1 MPERLAPGLEGSPMA
16 TEQRDVA
23 IVDGA
28 ARLPGMLSVPPGP
41 LGLVIFAHGSGSSSR
56 SPRNVAVAQRLN
68 RDGLATLL
76 FDLLTEEEAADR
88 RNVFDIPLLGR
99 RLKVATE
106 QIAGEEEVRDAPV
119 SYFGA
124 STGAAAAL
132 TAAADLGHELIAA
145 VVSRGGRP
153 DLAGEKLAKVAS
165 PTLLIVGS
173 RDPEVLRLNEEARR
187 RLKGESEL
195 VVIPEATHLFEE
207 PGALE
212 RVAELAAEWFG
223 RHFTGR
229 DRVAAGQ

>member
-1 MPERLAPGLEGSPMA
+1 MAPGGAVSIA
-16 TEQRDVA
+16 TEQREVA
-23 IVDGA
+23 IVDGS
-28 ARLPGMLSVPPGP
+28 ARLHGVLSIPPRP

-56 SPRNVAVAQRLN
+56 SPRNVAVAQRLI

-76 FDLLTEEEAADR
+76 FDLLTNEEAADR

-99 RLKVATE
+99 RLKMATE
-106 QIAGEEEVRDAPV
+106 QVGGEEDVRDAPV
-119 SYFGA
+119 GYFGA

-132 TAAADLGHELIAA
+132 TAAADLGPELIAA

-153 DLAGEKLAKVAS
+153 DLAGEKLAQVAS
-165 PTLLIVGS
+165 PTLFIVGG

-195 VVIPEATHLFEE
+195 MVIPGATHLFEE

-223 RHFTGR
+223 RHLASR
-229 DRVAAGQ
+229 RRVAAEQ

>member
-1 MPERLAPGLEGSPMA
+1 MA
-16 TEQRDVA
+16 TEQRDVV
-23 IVDGA
+23 IVNGST
-28 ARLPGMLSVPPGP
+28 RLPGVLSIPPRP

-56 SPRNVAVAQRLN
+56 SPRNVAVAQRLV

-76 FDLLTEEEAADR
+76 FDLLTDEEAADR

-106 QIAGEEEVRDAPV
+106 QIAGEEDVCDAPV
-119 SYFGA
+119 GYFGA

-132 TAAADLGHELIAA
+132 TAAADLGPELIAA

-153 DLAGEKLAKVAS
+153 DLAGEKLAQVAS
-165 PTLLIVGS
+165 PTLLIVGG

-195 VVIPEATHLFEE
+195 VVIPGATHLFEE

-212 RVAELAAEWFG
+212 RVSELATEWFG
-223 RHFTGR
+223 PHFSARHG
-229 DRVAAGQ
+229 VAAGQ

>member
-1 MPERLAPGLEGSPMA
+1 MA

-23 IVDGA
+23 IVDGS
-28 ARLPGMLSVPPGP
+28 ARLSGVLSIPPRP

-76 FDLLTEEEAADR
+76 FDLLTDDEATDR
-88 RNVFDIPLLGR
+88 RNVFDIPLLGN

-106 QIAGEEEVRDAPV
+106 QVAGTDDVTDAPV
-119 SYFGA
+119 GYFGA

-132 TAAADLGHELIAA
+132 AAAADLGPELIAA

-153 DLAGEKLAKVAS
+153 DLAGEMLAQVAS
-165 PTLLIVGS
+165 PTLLIVGG
-173 RDPEVLRLNEEARR
+173 RDPDVLRLNEDAHR
-187 RLKGESEL
+187 RLKSESEL
-195 VVIPEATHLFEE
+195 VVIPGATHLFEE

-223 RHFTGR
+223 RHFTARHGL
-229 DRVAAGQ
+229 AAGQ